1 MWIVVFVTLVACLCA
16 AAAESQ
22 ATETQLASC
31 RIVTD
36 KLVATANATVTRAL
50 KGVCTTGKWSQ
61 IEAILSFYLSAFEW
75 KVF

>member
-16 AAAESQ
+16 VAAESQ

-50 KGVCTTGKWSQ
+50 KGVCTTGKWFQ
-61 IEAILSFYLSAFEW
+61 IEAILIFGS
-75 KVF
+75 